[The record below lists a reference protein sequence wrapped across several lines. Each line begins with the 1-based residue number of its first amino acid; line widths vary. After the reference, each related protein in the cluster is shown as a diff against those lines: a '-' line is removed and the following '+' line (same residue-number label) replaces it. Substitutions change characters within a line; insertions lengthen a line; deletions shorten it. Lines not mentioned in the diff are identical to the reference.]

1 MMTTTARG
9 FPMHEKTEA
18 PADSKPMLDQVEQG
32 YGFVP
37 NIFKVFA
44 DSPAATQ
51 AYLSLN
57 DVVRNKTSFTS
68 QEQETLLLAISAH
81 NGCGY
86 CVAAHTG
93 AAEGAKLDPQVI
105 EALRANTP
113 LPDQKL
119 NALAT
124 FAQTVVT
131 KQGWVDDGDIQAFL
145 DAGYSHQHVLETIV
159 AISMKTLSNF
169 VNHMAETPLDD
180 ALKPKALDSA
190 A

>member
-1 MMTTTARG
+1 MTGTRND
-9 FPMHEKTEA
+9 FPMHEKTQA
-18 PADSKPMLDQVEQG
+18 PEPSRPLLDQVEKG

-44 DSPAATQ
+44 ESPAATQ

-57 DVVRNKTSFTS
+57 DILRNHTAFSA
-68 QEQETLLLAISAH
+68 QEQETVLLAISAH

-93 AAEGAKLDPQVI
+93 AAEGANLDPKVI
-105 EALRANTP
+105 EALRHNQT
-113 LPDQKL
+113 LPDAKL
-119 NALAT
+119 DALAR
-124 FAQTVVT
+124 FAQRVIT
-131 KQGWVDDGDIQAFL
+131 KQGWVDDGDIRAFL
-145 DAGYSHQHVLETIV
+145 DAGYTHRHILDTLV
-159 AISMKTLSNF
+159 ALSMKTLSNY
-169 VNHMAETPLDD
+169 VNHMADTPLDD